1 MHSISSSSFSPR
13 PWGFS
18 TPFYFKGARYS
29 VHLSDSYM
37 GDNLKRSN
45 FFRDETKN
53 VGLTCS
59 RLEKGSNIYY
69 FWSFLMHSTSW
80 SDFCPRPWCIST
92 PFYSKRARY
101 SVRLSD
107 SSMEAI
113 LKRTNFFHRWDQKS
127 GFNLS
132 SLGNSFQHLLLLK
145 FHHTLK
151 IFIKFFFAALVQFYS
166 VLFQESKIYCS
177 SQWFN
182 LGGDLKEKHFFPRM
196 RPKNGFNLSTFR
208 NRFQPFLLLK
218 YHHALNI
225 FIKLLFAALVHFH
238 SVLL

>member
-92 PFYSKRARY
+92 PFYSKRERY

-145 FHHTLK
+145 FYHTLK
-151 IFIKFFFAALVQFYS
+151 IFLKFFLRPWNNSTPFYS
-166 VLFQESKIYCS
+166 KRASYSVHLSVPSMGNILKRSNFFHGWDQETVLTCLRLETGSNNFYFWKVT
-177 SQWFN
+177 
-182 LGGDLKEKHFFPRM
+182 M
-196 RPKNGFNLSTFR
+196 
-208 NRFQPFLLLK
+208 
-218 YHHALNI
+218 
-225 FIKLLFAALVHFH
+225 H
-238 SVLL
+238 SNT